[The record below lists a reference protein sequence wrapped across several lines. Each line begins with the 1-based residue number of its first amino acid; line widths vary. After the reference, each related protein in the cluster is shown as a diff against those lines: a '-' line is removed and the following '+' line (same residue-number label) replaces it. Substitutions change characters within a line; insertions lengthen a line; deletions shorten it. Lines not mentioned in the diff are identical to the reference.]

1 MTAAPRGPD
10 AMPARDLLPLHFQL
24 ANALRGRIL
33 TGELPPGTRLA
44 TEHELTRRY
53 GVSRLTVRRAKARL
67 IGEGLLRSVQG
78 SGTYLTPPERWK
90 ASPFAIGT
98 IDDLLAM
105 GRDMAAAFK
114 IHEFRMVPNSPA
126 IVEQLANPADRLVLR
141 MSGVR
146 YVRGRPLSHAV
157 YHLPFDVGARLAPEL
172 LSEEALIPQLE
183 KLAGIRVADARQS
196 FRASRADRT
205 AARHLR
211 VRPGAPVLVVETLY
225 FDAQRRPVEFV
236 LTRYR
241 EDFHYHARLRRAG

>member
-1 MTAAPRGPD
+1 MAT
-10 AMPARDLLPLHFQL
+10 RDLLPLHFQL
-24 ANALRGRIL
+24 ASALRSRIL
-33 TGELPPGTRLA
+33 GGELSPGTRLP

-90 ASPFAIGT
+90 ASPFAIET

-105 GRDMAAAFK
+105 GRDMAATFK
-114 IHEFRMVPNSPA
+114 IREFRMVPNSAA
-126 IVEQLANPADRLVLR
+126 IVEKLANPRDRFVLR

-146 YVRGRPLSHAV
+146 YLRGRPTSHAV
-157 YHLPFDVGARLAPEL
+157 YHLPFDIGARLAPEL
-172 LSEEALIPQLE
+172 LSDEALIPQLE

-196 FRASRADRT
+196 FHAGRADRA

-225 FDAQRRPVEFV
+225 VDTRRRPVELV
-236 LTRYR
+236 LTQYR
-241 EDFHYHARLRRAG
+241 EDFHYNARLRRKG

>member
-1 MTAAPRGPD
+1 MTAAVRD

-24 ANALRGRIL
+24 ANALRSRIL
-33 TGELPPGTRLA
+33 AGELSPGTRLA